1 MRHKAYSI
9 IPQYKFEQNVH
20 SLRLRI
26 AVLDIYMYV
35 LYLYIYAC
43 WFIHSLFIGHL
54 IDVALFMALFN
65 FTAMFIG
72 FKIEL

>member
-26 AVLDIYMYV
+26 AVLGV
-35 LYLYIYAC
+35 QYLYIYAC

-65 FTAMFIG
+65 FTTMFIG